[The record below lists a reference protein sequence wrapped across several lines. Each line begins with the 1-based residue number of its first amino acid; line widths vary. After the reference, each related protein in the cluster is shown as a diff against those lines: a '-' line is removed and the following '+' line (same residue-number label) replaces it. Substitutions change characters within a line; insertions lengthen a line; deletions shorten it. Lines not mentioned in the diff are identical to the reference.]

1 MSFYNEIKLI
11 FNDSSYG
18 KKYGKMSLG
27 LLLLAVSY
35 NLFICPINLVSGGAG
50 GLGVL
55 FRHLFGIQPSLV
67 VFFVSFLMFV
77 LAFLFLDA
85 EQVVST
91 FFVAI
96 VYPLMVRATSG
107 ISGIIGIDTSHV
119 LVIVVFGAILS
130 GLGQGYIFKLGLNF
144 GGFSVLAKII
154 NKYTKI
160 SVTLINA
167 IINGVIVMF
176 GAYYFGISM
185 LFYAILFIVISRYV
199 SEKIMLGISFN
210 KTFKIISSEY
220 LLIEKFIYEELGHD
234 VTVYD
239 TYGAYSKGDRKLLMV
254 VIPSSEYG
262 ILKEYVKSVDR
273 AAFIF
278 VADTYEASGQDISI
292 AAGKC
297 V

>member
-1 MSFYNEIKLI
+1 
-11 FNDSSYG
+11 
-18 KKYGKMSLG
+18 
-27 LLLLAVSY
+27 
-35 NLFICPINLVSGGAG
+35 
-50 GLGVL
+50 
-55 FRHLFGIQPSLV
+55 
-67 VFFVSFLMFV
+67 MFV
-77 LAFLFLDA
+77 LSFLFLDA
-85 EQVVST
+85 DQVVST

-119 LVIVVFGAILS
+119 LVIAVFGAILS

-239 TYGAYSKGDRKLLMV
+239 TYGAYSKGDIKLLMV

-273 AAFIF
+273 SAFIF